1 MSIADGN
8 RAVRL
13 IFIAENLSAHT
24 DRRHD
29 RGDGTK
35 THIY

>member
-13 IFIAENLSAHT
+13 IFIAENLSGHT
-24 DRRHD
+24 QSAAMT
-29 RGDGTK
+29 GATA
-35 THIY
+35 